1 MTYVAGYFHAFS
13 SMGVSL
19 TSAATGIGTYLLVEQ
34 TETVSR
40 RVEKFAELMQS
51 VWTSQNDYER
61 RVRELL
67 RSMSEMQEVW
77 GAKEFA
83 GTYAD
88 AVQHSASFQNYKQT
102 TKRSWVTEKQDVAT
116 LFGNVQTKLKTY
128 GLREYIPAPG
138 LSPPDVDAAWNEL
151 LQAEAARSRAI
162 NAEIRQYASSQ
173 CSKRTVTNDAFQD
186 QGRAPT
192 QVRRSGEQF

>member
-1 MTYVAGYFHAFS
+1 
-13 SMGVSL
+13 
-19 TSAATGIGTYLLVEQ
+19 
-34 TETVSR
+34 
-40 RVEKFAELMQS
+40 MQS

-67 RSMSEMQEVW
+67 RSMAEMREVW
-77 GAKEFA
+77 NAKEFA

-128 GLREYIPAPG
+128 GLREYVPAPG
-138 LSPPDVDAAWNEL
+138 LSPADVDAAWNEL

-162 NAEIRQYASSQ
+162 NAEIRQYVFVAP
-173 CSKRTVTNDAFQD
+173 CRKWTVINNTVQD
-186 QGRAPT
+186 QGRAPA
-192 QVRRSGEQF
+192 